1 MKVLGD
7 GDKEYAGRY
16 RLLAMLGEGGMGR
29 VYLAM
34 APDGRPAALKR
45 IHPAFSHDHGFRE
58 RFRREVETSRQ
69 VSGAFTAAVMDADTD
84 AEQQW
89 LASVYVAGPSLQD
102 AIDTAGPLPSTAV
115 RHLAA
120 GLVSALADIHRAG
133 LVHRDLKPS
142 NVLLAADG
150 PRVID
155 FGIARAV
162 EGSSELTSTGSVVGS
177 AGFTSPEQA
186 EGRSLTTASD
196 IFSLGTLLVMAATG
210 KSPYAGNTTPQ
221 TLYNVVHGEPDLSRV
236 PPELMSI
243 IGPCLARDPA
253 QRPTPDQ
260 LRGMIGS
267 LPPTNNPWPE
277 RVQQEIRRCEDDVD
291 AVLAGS
297 DLRKSRGG
305 LVVALA
311 ALIMVAALGVTGL
324 VGVTTPQAGTATT
337 VAAEEPDPIPTTEAP
352 TGPLAPASLRKL
364 DPCKLVTSLKS
375 RGSTD
380 YDSCRFEVN
389 ENVTVTLEIG
399 SRVLSSS
406 SRSEGKTAGL
416 ATLVRGPEDGRCTVA
431 GVLPQTPTNSIEV
444 TVGWYGDGTPGKDYT
459 PCKTGKKHLGE
470 AVKAARKGDGTWDEQ
485 YRALAEV
492 DTCLLVSRQRAQDVF
507 GQTPSVESDHLRECT
522 YSGGGEGVV
531 SVGISGDP
539 AESSSD
545 DTKKVEVGGRDVYQR
560 PSSTGSPS
568 CQIEWAQAPVSGEDS
583 DYYAQVVEVSYRG
596 RYDDE
601 STTAELA
608 CERARKLSEAVLEG
622 LPTS

>member
-7 GDKEYAGRY
+7 GEREYAGRY

-45 IHPAFSHDHGFRE
+45 IHPAFSHDHEFRE

-69 VSGAFTAAVMDADTD
+69 VSGAFTAAVMDADTE
-84 AEQQW
+84 AGQQW

-102 AIDTAGPLPSTAV
+102 AIDTAGPLPPTAV

-142 NVLLAADG
+142 NVLLASEG

-221 TLYNVVHGEPDLSRV
+221 TLYNVVHGEPDLSKV

-260 LRGMIGS
+260 LRGLIGG

-277 RVQQEIRRCEDDVD
+277 RIQQEIQGCEDDVD

-297 DLRKSRGG
+297 DLRKSRSG
-305 LVVALA
+305 LVVALT
-311 ALIMVAALGVTGL
+311 ALIMIAALGATAL
-324 VGVTTPQAGTATT
+324 IGVTKPEAGTATT
-337 VAAEEPDPIPTTEAP
+337 VAAQTQDPIPTTEAP
-352 TGPLAPASLRKL
+352 SGPLAPASLRKL
-364 DPCKLVTSLKS
+364 DPCKLVSSLE
-375 RGSTD
+375 RYDRRD
-380 YDSCRFEVN
+380 YDQCRFEVN
-389 ENVTVTLEIG
+389 DNVAATLELG
-399 SRVLSSS
+399 SRVSTSG
-406 SRSEGKTAGL
+406 RTEGQTAGL
-416 ATLVRGPEDGRCTVA
+416 TTLVRGPEEGRCTVTV
-431 GVLPQTPTNSIEV
+431 VLPRAPTNGIEV
-444 TVGWYGDGTPGKDYT
+444 NLRRIGDDDPGEDYT
-459 PCKTGKKHLGE
+459 PCKTARQYLEE
-470 AVKAARKGDGTWDEQ
+470 AVKAARKGEATWDEH
-485 YRALAEV
+485 YRTLAEV
-492 DTCLLVSRQRAQDVF
+492 DTCLLISRQQAQGVF
-507 GQTPSVESDHLRECT
+507 GQTPSVESDYLRECT
-522 YSGGGEGVV
+522 YSGGGEAEV
-531 SVGISGDP
+531 SIEISGNP

-545 DTKKVEVGGRDVYQR
+545 SIEKVEVGGKDVYQR
-560 PSSTGSPS
+560 ASSTGSTY
-568 CQIEWAQAPVSGEDS
+568 CGVEWAEAPVTGENA
-583 DYYAQVVEVSYRG
+583 DYYAQIVEVSYRAG
-596 RYDDE
+596 YNDE
-601 STTAELA
+601 STTVELA
-608 CERARKLSEAVLEG
+608 CEHARKLTEAVLEG

>member
-1 MKVLGD
+1 MKVLGE
-7 GDKEYAGRY
+7 GDREYAGRY

-45 IHPAFSHDHGFRE
+45 IHPAFSHDQGFRE
-58 RFRREVETSRQ
+58 RFRREVATSRQ
-69 VSGAFTAAVMDADTD
+69 VSGAFTAAVMDADTE

-102 AIDTAGPLPSTAV
+102 AIDTAGPLPPTAV

-142 NVLLAADG
+142 NVLLASDG

-221 TLYNVVHGEPDLSRV
+221 TLYNVVHGEPDLSKV
-236 PPELMSI
+236 PPELMAI

-260 LRGMIGS
+260 LRGLIGS

-297 DLRKSRGG
+297 DLRKSRSG

-311 ALIMVAALGVTGL
+311 ALIMVAALGVTAL
-324 VGVTTPQAGTATT
+324 IGVTRPEAGTATT
-337 VAAEEPDPIPTTEAP
+337 VAAQAPDPIPTTEAA
-352 TGPLAPASLRKL
+352 TGPLAPTSLRKL
-364 DPCKLVTSLKS
+364 DPCKLVSGLKTA
-375 RGSTD
+375 GSTEFD
-380 YDSCRFEVN
+380 ECRFDVSEDVSA
-389 ENVTVTLEIG
+389 TLQLG
-399 SRVLSSS
+399 ARVSSS
-406 SRSEGKTAGL
+406 SRAAGQTAGL
-416 ATLVRGPEDGRCTVA
+416 TTLVRGPEDGDCTVA
-431 GVLPQTPTNSIEV
+431 GVLPQMPTNGIELRV
-444 TVGWYGDGTPGKDYT
+444 SRYGDDKPAKDYK
-459 PCKTGKKHLGE
+459 PCQLGRKYLGE
-470 AVKAARKGDGTWDEQ
+470 AVKAARKGGGTWAEQ
-485 YRALAEV
+485 YRTLAEV
-492 DTCLLVSRQRAQDVF
+492 DPCLLISRQQAQDVF
-507 GQTPSVESDHLRECT
+507 GQTPSVESDYLRECT
-522 YSGGGEGVV
+522 YSGGGEAAV
-531 SVGISGDP
+531 SIDITGDP

-545 DTKKVEVGGRDVYQR
+545 DVEKIEVGGKDVYQR
-560 PSSTGSPS
+560 PSSTGSAS
-568 CQIEWAQAPVSGEDS
+568 CTVEWAEAPVTGEDS

-601 STTAELA
+601 DTTAEQA
-608 CERARKLSEAVLEG
+608 CDRARKLSDAVMEG

>member
-1 MKVLGD
+1 MKVLGE
-7 GDKEYAGRY
+7 GDREYAGRY

-45 IHPAFSHDHGFRE
+45 IHPAFSHDQGFRE
-58 RFRREVETSRQ
+58 RFRREVATSRQ
-69 VSGAFTAAVMDADTD
+69 VSGAFTAAVMDADTE

-102 AIDTAGPLPSTAV
+102 AIDTAGPLPPMAV

-142 NVLLAADG
+142 NVLLASDG

-221 TLYNVVHGEPDLSRV
+221 TLYNVVHGEPDLSKV

-260 LRGMIGS
+260 LRGLIGS

-291 AVLAGS
+291 AVLVGS
-297 DLRKSRGG
+297 DLRKSRSG

-311 ALIMVAALGVTGL
+311 SLIMVAALGVTAL
-324 VGVTTPQAGTATT
+324 IGVTHPEAGTATT
-337 VAAEEPDPIPTTEAP
+337 VAAQEPDPIPTTEAP
-352 TGPLAPASLRKL
+352 TGPLAPTSLRKL
-364 DPCKLVTSLKS
+364 DPCKLIPSLNS
-375 RGSTD
+375 DGSTE
-380 YDSCRFEVN
+380 YDECRFDVS
-389 ENVTVTLEIG
+389 ENMSVTLELG
-399 SRVLSSS
+399 SRITSSS
-406 SRSEGKTAGL
+406 NSSGGETAGL
-416 ATLVRGPEDGRCTVA
+416 TTLVNGPDEGRCAVA
-431 GVLPQTPTNSIEV
+431 GVLPQMPTNGIEV
-444 TVGWYGDGTPGKDYT
+444 SVSWYGDGKPGKDHK
-459 PCKTGKKHLGE
+459 PCEAGREYLGE
-470 AVKAARKGDGTWDEQ
+470 AVKAARKGDGTWAEQ
-485 YRALAEV
+485 YRTLAEV
-492 DTCLLVSRQRAQDVF
+492 DPCLLISRQRAQDVF
-507 GQTPSVESDHLRECT
+507 GQTPSVESDYLRECT
-522 YSGGGEGVV
+522 YSGGGEAVV
-531 SVGISGDP
+531 ALDISGNP
-539 AESSSD
+539 EESSSES
-545 DTKKVEVGGRDVYQR
+545 TEKIEVGGKDVYQR
-560 PSSTGSPS
+560 PSSTGSAS
-568 CQIEWAQAPVSGEDS
+568 CSVEWPEAPVSGEDS

-596 RYDDE
+596 RYDDQD
-601 STTAELA
+601 TTADLA
-608 CERARKLSEAVLEG
+608 CERARKLADAVMEG

>member
-1 MKVLGD
+1 MKVLGE
-7 GDKEYAGRY
+7 GDREYAGRY

-45 IHPAFSHDHGFRE
+45 IHPAFSHDEGFRE
-58 RFRREVETSRQ
+58 RFRREVETSRR
-69 VSGAFTAAVMDADTD
+69 VSGAFTAAVMDADTE
-84 AEQQW
+84 AQQQW

-102 AIDTAGPLPSTAV
+102 AVDTAGPLPSTTV

-142 NVLLAADG
+142 NVLLASDG

-260 LRGMIGS
+260 LRGLIGS

-277 RVQQEIRRCEDDVD
+277 RVQQEIKRCEDDVD

-305 LVVALA
+305 LAVALA
-311 ALIMVAALGVTGL
+311 SLIMVAALGVTGL
-324 VGVTTPQAGTATT
+324 IGVTKSETGTATT
-337 VAAEEPDPIPTTEAP
+337 VAAQAPDPIPTTEAA

-364 DPCKLVTSLKS
+364 DPCKLIASLKS
-375 RGSTD
+375 DGGTE

-389 ENVTVTLEIG
+389 ENVSATLDVGARVT
-399 SRVLSSS
+399 SSS
-406 SRSEGKTAGL
+406 SRAKGQTAGL
-416 ATLVRGPEDGRCTVA
+416 TTLVDGPEEDRCTVA
-431 GVLPQTPTNSIEV
+431 GVLPQTPTNAIEIRL
-444 TVGWYGDGTPGKDYT
+444 GWYGDGKPGKNYK
-459 PCKTGKKHLGE
+459 PCQAGRKYLAE
-470 AVKAARKGDGTWDEQ
+470 AAKAARKGAGTWGEQ
-485 YRALAEV
+485 YRTLAEV
-492 DTCLLVSRQRAQDVF
+492 DPCLLISRQRAQNVF
-507 GQTPSVESDHLRECT
+507 GQTPSVESDQLHECT
-522 YSGGGEGVV
+522 YSGGGEAVV
-531 SVGISGDP
+531 SLDIGGDP

-545 DTKKVEVGGRDVYQR
+545 DAERIRVGGKDVYQQ
-560 PSSTGSPS
+560 PSSTGSAS
-568 CQIEWAQAPVSGEDS
+568 CDIEWAQAPAAGED
-583 DYYAQVVEVSYRG
+583 DHYAQLVEVSYRG
-596 RYDDE
+596 SYDDKN
-601 STTAELA
+601 TGTDLA
-608 CERARKLSEAVLEG
+608 CERARKLTEAVLEG
-622 LPTS
+622 LPKS